1 MSREALPCDL
11 QTLLHGLV
19 QLAGIVNLL
28 GICLHAE
35 FVGIAAGWDAAAV
48 QALMLEARV
57 YFNSM
62 HQQICDQ
69 IALDMATYRGACVML
84 ESKGA

>member
-19 QLAGIVNLL
+19 QLA
-28 GICLHAE
+28 
-35 FVGIAAGWDAAAV
+35 AGWDAAAV

-57 YFNSM
+57 YFNPM
-62 HQQICDQ
+62 QQQICDQ